1 MKNIVLTLLTM
12 LSMTSAFAEITIK
25 RLKDVPQNIQYK
37 GKPVDVRE
45 INDSE
50 GRHVVVL
57 SKVEDKTMGEQGYQ
71 SEIFAYKYTY
81 INGEYKKNWEIKEFN
96 PSALVTVDFLDQLQ
110 IADIDKDGIAE
121 TVFVYEIAPDG
132 LDPITLKLMLH
143 YKDSKYAI
151 RGEIP
156 QQDSD
161 EYRKKVDPS
170 FDHLPASVKTYAL
183 KFWDRTVKKMR
194 QQN

>member
-1 MKNIVLTLLTM
+1 MLFLTF
-12 LSMTSAFAEITIK
+12 AFAEVTVK
-25 RLKDVPQNIQYK
+25 PLKEVPQNIQYK

-45 INDSE
+45 INDAE
-50 GRHVVVL
+50 GTHVVVL
-57 SKVEDKTMGEQGYQ
+57 SKVEDKTMGERGYK

-96 PSALVTVDFLDQLQ
+96 PSVLVTVNFLDPLQ

-121 TVFVYEIAPDG
+121 TLFVYAIAPDG

-143 YKDSKYAI
+143 YKDNKYAI

-161 EYRKKVDPS
+161 EYKKKVDPS
-170 FDHLPASVKTYAL
+170 FDHLPVPVKAYAL
-183 KFWDRTVKKMR
+183 KFWDRTVKKMQ